1 MNNLKSIPHLRIYNS
16 DLIKVADHVSQYIVD
31 TLRHQG
37 NKDNEGLDKLSPW
50 HPCMGD
56 IFSSIDQVELSLSDD
71 IKLAEG
77 VLQPKEAKEQET
89 PEARF
94 NRDFD
99 KFMDELDDQLLP
111 NIVKELEQWSDDISA
126 RLS

>member
-1 MNNLKSIPHLRIYNS
+1 
-16 DLIKVADHVSQYIVD
+16 
-31 TLRHQG
+31 
-37 NKDNEGLDKLSPW
+37 
-50 HPCMGD
+50 MGD
-56 IFSSIDQVELSLSDD
+56 IFSSINQVELSLSDD

>member
-1 MNNLKSIPHLRIYNS
+1 
-16 DLIKVADHVSQYIVD
+16 
-31 TLRHQG
+31 
-37 NKDNEGLDKLSPW
+37 
-50 HPCMGD
+50 MGD
-56 IFSSIDQVELSLSDD
+56 IFSSIDHVELSLSDD

-126 RLS
+126 RLSWDSLSQTPILSNFATPPMRIGRPWIPNSSLNWIRTWIPYSYSLRKEKGTN